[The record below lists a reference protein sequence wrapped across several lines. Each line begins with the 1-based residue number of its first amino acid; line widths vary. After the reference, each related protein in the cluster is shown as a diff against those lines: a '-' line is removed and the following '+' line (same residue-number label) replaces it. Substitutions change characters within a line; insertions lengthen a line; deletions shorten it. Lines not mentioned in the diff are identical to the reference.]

1 MGALSC
7 KAERHHFPKDP
18 ALSVEKLYEH
28 FFKPEVRK
36 QGREDFDAGLAVLSV
51 AGDARIE
58 GYVKASK
65 PVKVLF
71 VAESIGSSSFAVDC
85 MCSSAAKGTFCKHI
99 WAILLQT
106 EKKHPDFLDSK
117 TNLEKGSLFL
127 VVESPFKAKQVEFKK
142 QQYQKQKERAKIQR
156 QEIKNKAKGISSKVS
171 KGTTFSQDVNAAFE
185 FFNLNGFPMEN
196 ALDEESLKNA
206 KKILSRVFHPDKGGT
221 HDESV
226 ILNHHYQILLD
237 YLT

>member
-1 MGALSC
+1 M
-7 KAERHHFPKDP
+7 
-18 ALSVEKLYEH
+18 SVESAYEH

-36 QGREDFDAGLAVLSV
+36 QGREDLAEGLAVMSV

-65 PVKVLF
+65 PHKVLF
-71 VAESIGSSSFAVDC
+71 VAENIASSTFTVDC
-85 MCSSAAKGTFCKHI
+85 SCSSANKGSFCRHI
-99 WAILLQT
+99 WALLLLT

-117 TNLEKGSLFL
+117 TNLEKGSLFA
-127 VVESPFKAKQVEFKK
+127 VVESPFKAKQAEFKK
-142 QQYQKQKERAKIQR
+142 LQYQKQKERAKAQR
-156 QEIKNKAKGISSKVS
+156 QEIKNKAKGLSNKTV

-185 FFNLNGFPMEN
+185 FFSLNGFPLEN
-196 ALDEESLKNA
+196 SLDEESLKNA
-206 KKILSRVFHPDKGGT
+206 KKVLSRVFHPDKGGT

-226 ILNHHYQILLD
+226 LLNQHYQILID

>member
-1 MGALSC
+1 M
-7 KAERHHFPKDP
+7 
-18 ALSVEKLYEH
+18 SVESLYQH

-36 QGREDFDAGLAVLSV
+36 QGQEEFAAGLAVLSV

-71 VAESIGSSSFAVDC
+71 VAESIASNTFTVDC

-106 EKKHPDFLDSK
+106 EKKHSDFLDSK
-117 TNLEKGSLFL
+117 TNLEKGSLFE
-127 VVESPFKAKQVEFKK
+127 VVESPFKAKQAEFKK
-142 QQYQKQKERAKIQR
+142 IQYQKQKERAKIQR
-156 QEIKNKAKGISSKVS
+156 QEIKKKAKGISSKIAS
-171 KGTTFSQDVNAAFE
+171 GTTFSQDVNAAFE
-185 FFNLNGFPMEN
+185 FFSLNGFPMEN
-196 ALDEESLKNA
+196 ALDEEALKNA
-206 KKILSRVFHPDKGGT
+206 KKVLARVFHPDKGGT

-226 ILNHHYQILLD
+226 ILNQHYQILMD
-237 YLT
+237 YLN

>member
-1 MGALSC
+1 M
-7 KAERHHFPKDP
+7 
-18 ALSVEKLYEH
+18 SVEKLYEH

-36 QGREDFDAGLAVLSV
+36 QGREDFAAGLAVLSV

-71 VAESIGSSSFAVDC
+71 VAESIASTSFTVDC

-117 TNLEKGSLFL
+117 TNLEKGSLCE
-127 VVESPFKAKQVEFKK
+127 VVESPFKAKQAEFKK
-142 QQYQKQKERAKIQR
+142 LQYQKQKERAKAQR
-156 QEIKNKAKGISSKVS
+156 QEIKNRAKGISSKTA

-185 FFNLNGFPMEN
+185 FFSVNGFPMEN

-206 KKILSRVFHPDKGGT
+206 KKVLSRVFHPDKGGT

-226 ILNHHYQILLD
+226 LLNQHYQILMD
-237 YLT
+237 YLN

>member
-1 MGALSC
+1 M
-7 KAERHHFPKDP
+7 
-18 ALSVEKLYEH
+18 SVEKLYEH

-36 QGREDFDAGLAVLSV
+36 QGREEFAAGLAVLSV

-71 VAESIGSSSFAVDC
+71 VAESIASSSFAVDC

-117 TNLEKGSLFL
+117 TNIEKGSLFE
-127 VVESPFKAKQVEFKK
+127 VVESPFKAKQAEFKK
-142 QQYQKQKERAKIQR
+142 IQYQKQKARAKEQR
-156 QEIKNKAKGISSKVS
+156 QQIKNKAKGVSSKS
-171 KGTTFSQDVNAAFE
+171 PKGTTYSQDVNTAFE
-185 FFNLNGFPMEN
+185 FFSLNGFPLEN
-196 ALDEESLKNA
+196 NLDEESLKNA
-206 KKILSRVFHPDKGGT
+206 KKVLARVFHPDKGGT

-226 ILNHHYQILLD
+226 ILNENYQILMD
-237 YLT
+237 YLS